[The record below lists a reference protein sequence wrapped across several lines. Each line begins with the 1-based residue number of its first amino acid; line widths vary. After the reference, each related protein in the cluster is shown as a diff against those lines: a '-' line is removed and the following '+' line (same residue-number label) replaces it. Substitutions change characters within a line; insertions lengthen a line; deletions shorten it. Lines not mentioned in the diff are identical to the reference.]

1 MTPPSTSSLT
11 LAELQQV
18 IRQLYFHKD
27 QTRGI
32 DGTFLW
38 FTAEVGELAESL
50 RGGTHEERLGEF
62 ADALAWLTTLANLA
76 GVDLTEAIERK
87 YARGCPGC
95 HQATCVCPLDGKP

>member
-1 MTPPSTSSLT
+1 MSESTHSPLT
-11 LAELQQV
+11 LAELQRV
-18 IRQLYFHKD
+18 IRELYFHKD

-32 DGTFLW
+32 DGTFMW

-76 GVDLTEAIERK
+76 GVDLAEAIQRK
-87 YARGCPGC
+87 YANGCPGC
-95 HQATCVCPLDGKP
+95 HQSTCICPLDGKP